1 MTRSFIGVGSNL
13 GDRRQYLRDA
23 VDSLPDK
30 VAVSGVYETD
40 PVGGP
45 GRQGP
50 YLNIVV
56 ELETELSPS
65 ALLSVCHRIESA
77 AHRVRDERWGPRTLD
92 LDIIWM
98 DGVSMDEPRLT
109 IPHPRWK
116 ERKFVLAPLR
126 ELAPDLVTAQEVELA
141 EGRVWTV
148 ENLS

>member
-65 ALLSVCHRIESA
+65 AL
-77 AHRVRDERWGPRTLD
+77 
-92 LDIIWM
+92 
-98 DGVSMDEPRLT
+98 
-109 IPHPRWK
+109 
-116 ERKFVLAPLR
+116 
-126 ELAPDLVTAQEVELA
+126 
-141 EGRVWTV
+141 
-148 ENLS
+148 

>member
-1 MTRSFIGVGSNL
+1 VTRSFIGVGSNL

>member
-1 MTRSFIGVGSNL
+1 MRTFISVGSNL
-13 GDRRQYLRDA
+13 GDRRAFLRDA
-23 VDSLPDK
+23 VDSLPDV
-30 VAVSGVYETD
+30 VAVSSVFETD

-45 GRQGP
+45 GNQGP

-56 ELETELSPS
+56 QLDTELKPS

-77 AHRVRDERWGPRTLD
+77 AHRVRDERWGARTLD

-98 DGVSMDEPRLT
+98 DGVTMDQARLT

-126 ELAPDLVTAQEVELA
+126 ELAPDLVTAQEVEIA
-141 EGRVWTV
+141 DGRVWTV

>member
-50 YLNIVV
+50 
-56 ELETELSPS
+56 T
-65 ALLSVCHRIESA
+65 
-77 AHRVRDERWGPRTLD
+77 
-92 LDIIWM
+92 
-98 DGVSMDEPRLT
+98 
-109 IPHPRWK
+109 
-116 ERKFVLAPLR
+116 
-126 ELAPDLVTAQEVELA
+126 
-141 EGRVWTV
+141 
-148 ENLS
+148 

>member
-109 IPHPRWK
+109 IPRPRWK

-126 ELAPDLVTAQEVELA
+126 ELAPDHVTAQEVELA